1 MVVDPA
7 VSQKEVKPLLCR
19 TQCKIKNV
27 FYGNVKNLLKTTYK
41 FFTFKTAPFI
51 NTISTDYLQLI
62 YDGSLGTYFFD
73 SEFDG
78 MTQSKEGIRAMSYRN
93 NKFALIRYILNHKK
107 RFLDLINTVLHEVF
121 NRAPLKCVLNEE
133 HERKIARLL
142 RSEPKS

>member
-1 MVVDPA
+1 MVAHPA
-7 VSQKEVKPLLCR
+7 IRQKEVKPILCR

-62 YDGSLGTYFFD
+62 YDGSLGTYFLY

-78 MTQSKEGIRAMSYRN
+78 MTQAKEGIRAMNYRN
-93 NKFALIRYILNHKK
+93 NKFALIRYILDHKK
-107 RFLDLINTVLHEVF
+107 PFLDLLNTVLREVF
-121 NRAPLKCVLNEE
+121 NRSPIKCSLNED
-133 HERKIARLL
+133 HDRRIARLL
-142 RSEPKS
+142 KTEPKS